1 MDERK
6 DERRAF
12 LRLSSK
18 LNATYKMADAKQD
31 LSGSVVQSLT
41 KDVGGGGI
49 RLMTAVQFGLNT
61 RLQVE
66 VKFPDRAK
74 PVAFTG
80 EVVWSKALEQT
91 EGIDRTRRFETGLR
105 YVAISKEDQKYIL
118 QHANLHKPLQ

>member
-1 MDERK
+1 MEERK

-31 LSGSVVQSLT
+31 LSGSVVPSLT
-41 KDVGGGGI
+41 KDVSGGGI
-49 RLMTAVQFGLNT
+49 RLTTAVQFGLKT

-80 EVVWSKALEQT
+80 EVVWSQPLEQS
-91 EGIDRTRRFETGLR
+91 EAIDRTRRFETG
-105 YVAISKEDQKYIL
+105 VKFVTISKKDQQYIL
-118 QHANLHKPLQ
+118 QHANLHKPPQ